1 MTTPTFHAKSTKLQV
16 VKGFNANIDGKLVLI
31 TDCTSGIAI
40 ETARALATV
49 NAHVVIIAR
58 DMNKGVEV
66 VEDLKKTTGNDKIE
80 VMKLVLIEH
89 SVIDLTYIS
98 IILLTIDNGGVI
110 IYPYGKI
117 VNGFE
122 TQFRVNHLS
131 HFLLATRLIPKV
143 KVGTPSHVVIK
154 KIYDKWLAY
163 GQSIREYALH
173 PGGLTTNL
181 ARYLPIEEQ
190 LAMGCASTSVYA
202 ALASELDNHGEEYL
216 ENCAISQGVNRDM
229 KTFWSLRVHAIDMES
244 AERLWKL
251 SEQLVAAK

>member
-1 MTTPTFHAKSTKLQV
+1 MITPTFHAKSTTLQV

-31 TDCTSGIAI
+31 TDCIAI

-49 NAHVVIIAR
+49 NAHVAIKAR
-58 DMNKGVEV
+58 DMNKSVEV
-66 VEDLKKTTGNDKIE
+66 VEDLKKTTSNDKIE

-110 IYPYGKI
+110 ICPYGKI

-143 KVGTPSHVVIK
+143 KVGTPSHVVIVSS
-154 KIYDKWLAY
+154 LA
-163 GQSIREYALH
+163 
-173 PGGLTTNL
+173 
-181 ARYLPIEEQ
+181 
-190 LAMGCASTSVYA
+190 
-202 ALASELDNHGEEYL
+202 
-216 ENCAISQGVNRDM
+216 NRRCGINWED
-229 KTFWSLRVHAIDMES
+229 IN
-244 AERLWKL
+244 
-251 SEQLVAAK
+251 

>member
-1 MTTPTFHAKSTKLQV
+1 MTTPTFHAKSTTLQV

-40 ETARALATV
+40 ETARASATV

-110 IYPYGKI
+110 ICPHGKI
-117 VNGFE
+117 VNSFE
-122 TQFRVNHLS
+122 TQFHVNHLS
-131 HFLLATRLIPKV
+131 YFLLATHLMPKL
-143 KVGTPSHVVIK
+143 KVGTSSHVVIVSS
-154 KIYDKWLAY
+154 LA
-163 GQSIREYALH
+163 
-173 PGGLTTNL
+173 
-181 ARYLPIEEQ
+181 
-190 LAMGCASTSVYA
+190 
-202 ALASELDNHGEEYL
+202 
-216 ENCAISQGVNRDM
+216 NRRCDIN
-229 KTFWSLRVHAIDMES
+229 WEDIN
-244 AERLWKL
+244 
-251 SEQLVAAK
+251 

>member
-143 KVGTPSHVVIK
+143 KVGTPSHVVIVSS
-154 KIYDKWLAY
+154 LANRRC
-163 GQSIREYALH
+163 GIREYALH